1 MISFLLL
8 SHSSSFSSVFESESY
23 LLSQVFET
31 VFNLLISV
39 LYCNVKE
46 CL

>member
-8 SHSSSFSSVFESESY
+8 SHSSPFSSVFESDSY

-46 CL
+46 YL